1 MENKINYKY
10 NEDKLLNEFI
20 LYINKTYG
28 EHYAS
33 DNGVQS
39 MDLISATGKGLDFC
53 LGNVLKYA
61 ARYGKKAGANRQD
74 LIKIMNYSLLALNE
88 HDLNKEGALNE
99 TK

>member
-1 MENKINYKY
+1 MNEINYKY

-33 DNGVQS
+33 EDGVQT
-39 MDLISATGKGLDFC
+39 MDLISSTNKGLDYS
-53 LGNVLKYA
+53 LGNVIKYA
-61 ARYGKKAGANRQD
+61 ARYGKKAGYNRKD
-74 LIKIMNYSLLALNE
+74 LVKIMHYALLALNE
-88 HDLNKEGALNE
+88 HDLNNEKELVNE